1 MKVLIDGNPVEL
13 VESGAAIRAD
23 GERLRVQTPE
33 GARTAVVVRQGDKT
47 YVSVG
52 GRVYEVEKFSTA
64 RKSDGGVSSGEG
76 RAPMPGMIVEVMV
89 KVGDSVAK
97 GDHLLIL
104 EAMKMQQPV
113 IAGID
118 GVVSDLNVAQG
129 EQVTDG
135 QLLVKVSP
143 ASE

>member
-23 GERLRVQTPE
+23 GERLRIQTPA

-64 RKSDGGVSSGEG
+64 RKADGGVSSGEG
-76 RAPMPGMIVEVMV
+76 RAPMPGMIVEVLV
-89 KVGDSVAK
+89 KVGDTVVK
-97 GDHLLIL
+97 GDQLLIL

-118 GVVSDLNVAQG
+118 GVVSELNVTQG
-129 EQVTDG
+129 EQVNDG